1 MSVHLHGVSLPARE
15 RSSSGSRAQQQ
26 DKRLQCSPIMPAGIP
41 PPPPCSCAM
50 RFARIAA
57 SSEPVAFEQQKARSV
72 RPCIASFVQT
82 PGLTCCEH
90 HSLFSM
96 FEATGAVWKR
106 RRKPVATEIRTCCA
120 AASAAADTAV
130 ETARAKVS
138 RQRWDRA
145 ASSTSSAPQASAIR
159 TVLLHTGA
167 RAVACILAPG
177 LSPCKRQRRQDA
189 AEQRQRLD
197 SGGHILRSS
206 LKSELQETHLRLRR
220 AHPAGRSSFSPNSL
234 VPRIQIF
241 PWGYEYVGARIFFVF
256 FK

>member
-1 MSVHLHGVSLPARE
+1 MGCNAHPSCPPA
-15 RSSSGSRAQQQ
+15 SR
-26 DKRLQCSPIMPAGIP
+26 RP
-41 PPPPCSCAM
+41 PPAAVPCALRGSPQAPNLLRLNRKKRDQFGPASHPSC
-50 RFARIAA
+50 
-57 SSEPVAFEQQKARSV
+57 
-72 RPCIASFVQT
+72 
-82 PGLTCCEH
+82 
-90 HSLFSM
+90 M

-241 PWGYEYVGARIFFVF
+241 PWLRIRWGKDFFCF
-256 FK
+256 F